1 MARYQGLPPVDQVV
15 GFNTAGNGAISPNPV
30 QNQYQYFT
38 DSQGNPISAVNAG
51 DATANFDPFG
61 GNPLY
66 YGQTA
71 TYTGPSG
78 PTDSPDDIF
87 RTLPVVEDA
96 VASTDPLGAYDIGDL
111 VQLNNAAQKGRPYA
125 NVDVFKMFERMDD
138 GTYNPRENA
147 SGGGAYA
154 NIMYRGGVPL
164 HQSLKE
170 DGKELAK
177 QAAMMQAMNQ
187 FELVDDFA

>member
-1 MARYQGLPPVDQVV
+1 MTGYQGLPPVDQII
-15 GFNTAGNGAISPNPV
+15 GFNTAGPAPVNPV
-30 QNQYQYFT
+30 QNQFQYFT

-78 PTDSPDDIF
+78 ATDSPSIAAP
-87 RTLPVVEDA
+87 LPAIEEA
-96 VASTDPLGAYDIGDL
+96 VASADPLGAYDIGDL

-125 NVDVFKMFERMDD
+125 NVDVFKMFERMED

-154 NIMYRGGVPL
+154 NVMYRGGVPL

-170 DGKELAK
+170 DGTALGK